1 MRYVNQNRLTM
12 YDEKQC
18 MPMITWWHGCLISSY
33 KDLTLL
39 PFGASIKERAR
50 LSSIFSSFSFYFV
63 KNIWAIV

>member
-1 MRYVNQNRLTM
+1 MHADDNLVAGR
-12 YDEKQC
+12 
-18 MPMITWWHGCLISSY
+18 LISSY